1 MLMAFWV
8 IVDDSVGLDELLAG
22 AGAAALGAFLAEAA
36 THQSADR
43 FRLRAGWLVPAVR
56 LPGRLIGDTAAVFA
70 ALWRRLT
77 RGEEPRSG
85 FLAEPVRYGP
95 QTAEGRTRRAL
106 LVGAESLAPNKFVLG
121 IHADRGGVMVVH
133 KLVLSEREAAE

>member
-1 MLMAFWV
+1 
-8 IVDDSVGLDELLAG
+8 
-22 AGAAALGAFLAEAA
+22 
-36 THQSADR
+36 
-43 FRLRAGWLVPAVR
+43 
-56 LPGRLIGDTAAVFA
+56 VFA